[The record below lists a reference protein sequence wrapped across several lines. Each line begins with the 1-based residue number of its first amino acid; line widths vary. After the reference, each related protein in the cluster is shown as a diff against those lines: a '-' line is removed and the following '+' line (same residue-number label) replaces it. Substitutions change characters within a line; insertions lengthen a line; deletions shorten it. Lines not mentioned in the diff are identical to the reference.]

1 MGCDIHSHTG
11 RSSSSSSVAGTA
23 RRRRRG
29 RVLPFSA
36 TIGSLAAASFL
47 ALGSSGAVAHS
58 YSARAARTLSL
69 KESAALRLDNK
80 HGVLLKEH
88 GTAKGTLG
96 GPLYLQLKVTSTR
109 SVSATVQVYPHGG
122 GSLSGAATASYHVAG
137 AYARFSG
144 RLNITKGSG
153 RFSKARGK
161 GLSFS
166 GTIKRGVDSIN
177 VYVNGRLSY

>member
-29 RVLPFSA
+29 RLLALSA
-36 TIGSLAAASFL
+36 PVGSLAAASVL
-47 ALGSSGAVAHS
+47 AFGSSGAAAHS
-58 YSARAARTLSL
+58 RSAHAARTLNL

-96 GPLYLQLKVTSTR
+96 GKLYLQLKVTSTR
-109 SVSATVQVYPHGG
+109 SVSATVQVYPSG
-122 GSLSGAATASYHVAG
+122 GSISGAATASYHVSG
-137 AYARFSG
+137 AYAHFSG
-144 RLNITKGSG
+144 HLNITKGSG
-153 RFSKARGK
+153 RYSKARGK

-177 VYVNGRLSY
+177 VYVSGRLSY